1 MTVAELIAELSK
13 YPKDMEVGVDYD
25 SFWADPAR
33 VAQYDEN
40 SVIIKFT

>member
-1 MTVAELIAELSK
+1 MTVKELIRALRQ
-13 YPKDMEVGVDYD
+13 YPEDMEVGVEYD
-25 SFWADPAR
+25 SFWAYPKR